1 MGRLGRHTAMI
12 LRGRGTDA
20 HGDPLPGD
28 PDEFEVTG
36 TSMQPAS
43 STEVIDA
50 GDQVISLWD
59 WFVPPNTDVRAT
71 DQVRFR
77 GDLYDVDGDPQP
89 LDDERGRPH
98 HLEVRLRRVT
108 G

>member
-1 MGRLGRHTAMI
+1 MARLGGHTVTVVRP
-12 LRGRGTDA
+12 LGEDA
-20 HGDPLPGD
+20 FGDPLPGD
-28 PDEFEVTG
+28 PAEFEVTG

-43 STEVIDA
+43 SIESIDG
-50 GDQVISLWD
+50 GDQIVSLWD
-59 WFVPPNTDVRAT
+59 WFVPPGTDVRAT

-77 GDLYDVDGDPQP
+77 GELYDVDGDPQP

-98 HLEVRLRRVT
+98 HVEVRLRRVD

>member
-1 MGRLGRHTAMI
+1 MPRLGNHTATI
-12 LRGRGTDA
+12 LRPRGTDA

-28 PDEFEVTG
+28 PDEIVVKG

-43 STEVIDA
+43 SVETIDG
-50 GDQVISLWD
+50 GDQVVSLWD
-59 WFVPPNTDVRAT
+59 WFVPPGTDVQAT

-77 GDLYDVDGDPQP
+77 GDVYDVDGDPQP

-98 HLEVRLRRVT
+98 HVEVRLRRVT